1 MLDDPKT
8 AIRLYGKPG
17 MHTETKTSTT
27 RLELLLFRLNNK
39 QHFGINVLKVK
50 EIISRPALTQIP
62 QSSPDIVG
70 VAELRGQTIPVIDL
84 AMAIGRTAIRKE
96 SSDEQKVIIA
106 EFSRSSQGFLVS
118 GVDRIVVRDW
128 KDVLPPPGGVS
139 GSFITGVIRLEN
151 ELVQLVDVEQVMHGV
166 SNTNLGAETLEQELL
181 DCLGD
186 RKILVV
192 DDSAVARNQTCR
204 ILDQLG
210 IQNISARDGKE
221 ALELIK
227 ELTQQHDQ
235 ATDCLPIIISDIE
248 MPEMDGYQLTKEIRA
263 NPHFE
268 GIYILLHTSL
278 DGQVNAEHA
287 QAAGADQ
294 ILTKF
299 EADLLT
305 EEIIKGLR
313 HIAS

>member
-1 MLDDPKT
+1 
-8 AIRLYGKPG
+8 
-17 MHTETKTSTT
+17 MHANTKTSAT

-62 QSSPDIVG
+62 QSSANIVG

-84 AMAIGRTAIRKE
+84 AMAIGRAPIGNE
-96 SSDEQKVIIA
+96 NNAEQKVIIA
-106 EFSRSSQGFLVS
+106 EFSRNTQGFLVS

-166 SNTNLGAETLEQELL
+166 TNTNFSAESLDQELL
-181 DCLGD
+181 EQLND
-186 RKILVV
+186 RNILVV
-192 DDSAVARNQTCR
+192 DDSTVARNQTCR

-210 IQNISARDGKE
+210 INHVTARDGKE
-221 ALELIK
+221 ALELI
-227 ELTQQHDQ
+227 EQLTHGHDK

-248 MPEMDGYQLTKEIRA
+248 MPEMDGYQLTREIRS
-263 NPHFE
+263 NPRYE
-268 GIYILLHTSL
+268 GLYILLHTSL
-278 DGQVNAEHA
+278 DGQANAEHA
-287 QAAGADQ
+287 KAAGANET
-294 ILTKF
+294 LTKF

-305 EEIIKGLR
+305 QEIIKGMK
-313 HIAS
+313 HITD

>member
-1 MLDDPKT
+1 MQ
-8 AIRLYGKPG
+8 AN
-17 MHTETKTSTT
+17 TKTSAT

-39 QHFGINVLKVK
+39 QHFGINVLKIK

-62 QSSPDIVG
+62 QSSANIIG

-84 AMAIGRTAIRKE
+84 AMAIGRAPISNE
-96 SSDEQKVIIA
+96 NNAEQKVIIA
-106 EFSRSSQGFLVS
+106 EFSRNTQGFLVS

-139 GSFITGVIRLEN
+139 GSFITGVIRLED

-166 SNTNLGAETLEQELL
+166 TNTNFSTESLDQELL
-181 DCLGD
+181 EQLND
-186 RKILVV
+186 RNILVV

-210 IQNISARDGKE
+210 INHVTARDGKE
-221 ALELIK
+221 ALELIEK
-227 ELTQQHDQ
+227 LTHDHNK

-248 MPEMDGYQLTKEIRA
+248 MPEMDGYQLTREIRS
-263 NPHFE
+263 NPRYE
-268 GIYILLHTSL
+268 GLYILLHTSL

-287 QAAGADQ
+287 KAAGANET
-294 ILTKF
+294 LTKF

-305 EEIIKGLR
+305 QEIIKGMK
-313 HIAS
+313 HITD

>member
-1 MLDDPKT
+1 
-8 AIRLYGKPG
+8 
-17 MHTETKTSTT
+17 MHTDSKTSTT

-50 EIISRPALTQIP
+50 EIISRPGLTQIP

-84 AMAIGRTAIRKE
+84 AMAIGRAPISQEK
-96 SSDEQKVIIA
+96 SAEQKVIIA
-106 EFSRSSQGFLVS
+106 EFSRRTQGFLVS

-128 KDVLPPPGGVS
+128 KDVLPPPGGVT
-139 GSFITGVIRLEN
+139 GSFITGVIRLEH

-166 SNTNLGAETLEQELL
+166 ASTNLGAEALDQELL

-186 RKILVV
+186 RNILVV

-210 IQNISARDGKE
+210 IKHVSARDGKE

-227 ELTQQHDQ
+227 ELTQEHDK

-248 MPEMDGYQLTKEIRA
+248 MPEMDGYQLTKEIRS

-268 GIYILLHTSL
+268 DVYILLHTSL

-287 QAAGADQ
+287 QAAGANQ

-305 EEIIKGLR
+305 EEIIKGLK
-313 HIAS
+313 HIAA

>member
-1 MLDDPKT
+1 
-8 AIRLYGKPG
+8 
-17 MHTETKTSTT
+17 MHADTKTSTT

-50 EIISRPALTQIP
+50 EIIARPALTHIP

-84 AMAIGRTAIRKE
+84 AMAIGRAPISKE
-96 SSDEQKVIIA
+96 SNDEQKVIIA
-106 EFSRSSQGFLVS
+106 EFSRSSQGFLIS

-128 KDVLPPPGGVS
+128 KDVLPPPRGVS

-166 SNTNLGAETLEQELL
+166 SNTNLGAETLAQELL
-181 DCLGD
+181 DCLDD

-204 ILDQLG
+204 ILGQLG
-210 IQNISARDGKE
+210 IRHLSARDGKE
-221 ALELIK
+221 ALELIN
-227 ELTQQHDQ
+227 ELAQQYDK

-263 NPHFE
+263 NPHLE

-278 DGQVNAEHA
+278 DGQVNTEHA
-287 QAAGADQ
+287 QAAGANQ

-313 HIAS
+313 YIST

>member
-1 MLDDPKT
+1 
-8 AIRLYGKPG
+8 

-62 QSSPDIVG
+62 QSNANIVG

-84 AMAIGRTAIRKE
+84 ATAIGRAPISKE
-96 SSDEQKVIIA
+96 TSDEQKVIIA
-106 EFSRSSQGFLVS
+106 EFSRNTQGFLVS

-166 SNTNLGAETLEQELL
+166 SSTNMGAETLDQALL
-181 DCLGD
+181 DCLGE
-186 RKILVV
+186 RNILVV

-204 ILDQLG
+204 ILEQLG
-210 IQNISARDGKE
+210 IKNVSARDGKE

-227 ELTQQHDQ
+227 ELAQGHNKI
-235 ATDCLPIIISDIE
+235 TDCLPIIISDIE
-248 MPEMDGYQLTKEIRA
+248 MPEMDGYQLTKEIRS
-263 NPHFE
+263 NPDFE
-268 GIYILLHTSL
+268 GVYILLHTSL
-278 DGQVNAEHA
+278 DGRVNAEHA
-287 QAAGADQ
+287 QAAGANQ

-305 EEIIKGLR
+305 EEIIKGLK
-313 HIAS
+313 HIAA